1 MANTFYME
9 IVTPER
15 TFFAGKALSLVLPAL
30 DGQRGVMA
38 GHEPMVTA
46 VESGVL
52 KYRTEDGPWNFA
64 AVSRG
69 VAEIMPQSTDRAEY
83 GFAREALERAR
94 ARLQAK
100 AEQKNQK

>member
-46 VESGVL
+46 VESGVP
-52 KYRTEDGPWNFA
+52 KYRTEDG
-64 AVSRG
+64 
-69 VAEIMPQSTDRAEY
+69 
-83 GFAREALERAR
+83 
-94 ARLQAK
+94 
-100 AEQKNQK
+100 